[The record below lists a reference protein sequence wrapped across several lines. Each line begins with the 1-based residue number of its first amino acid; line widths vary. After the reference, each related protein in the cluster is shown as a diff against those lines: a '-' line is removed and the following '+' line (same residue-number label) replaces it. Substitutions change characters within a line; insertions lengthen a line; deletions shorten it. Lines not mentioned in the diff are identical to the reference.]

1 MHPGLVLALPDR
13 PHLLPLQLLQEDI
26 LPALEK
32 LRKERGQF
40 MEWQAA
46 EAKLSHLRR
55 FCAAF
60 RHHDSRQWVLLTELL
75 SSCNGRD
82 IDEAPAAFLC

>member
-1 MHPGLVLALPDR
+1 MHQTLVCKYPDR
-13 PHLLPLQLLQEDI
+13 PLLLHLQLLQEDI

-55 FCAAF
+55 FCAA
-60 RHHDSRQWVLLTELL
+60 L
-75 SSCNGRD
+75 SL
-82 IDEAPAAFLC
+82 P